1 MRLGE
6 SSHLVS
12 ERAAELSEL
21 EFALIVSGNAF
32 NSRVARCMCAAGMP
46 GLSVLDILTP
56 HNVNSREREKS
67 LSEVCLVLNV
77 DDSRLVSYALKKL
90 RKLGLVDGVKRG
102 KEIHYGATREGR
114 DIYRKYREVRESCLV
129 ETFERLGMNRDEI
142 GDVAKTIR
150 AMSGVYDQAS
160 RAASTL

>member
-1 MRLGE
+1 MCEIDAANAYGKGISHGGSIPHRLVVA
-6 SSHLVS
+6 SRS

-77 DDSRLVSYALKKL
+77 LDDSHLVSYALKSYANSTCRWRQARQGDPL
-90 RKLGLVDGVKRG
+90 RR
-102 KEIHYGATREGR
+102 HA
-114 DIYRKYREVRESCLV
+114 
-129 ETFERLGMNRDEI
+129 
-142 GDVAKTIR
+142 AKGGTYAENIAR
-150 AMSGVYDQAS
+150 FAS
-160 RAASTL
+160 PA